1 MSNLFKLVEPWLMSG
16 DSDDLIALRDQLSWL
31 QAELYDE
38 YEPNRYESFDDCLA
52 KWLLNSSD
60 EDARKK
66 MFRLLGH
73 LFFVGKKQIDAL
85 QRSAYSDK
93 TVRWL
98 VDILDLDIA
107 DVDLNGLIDDA
118 VQRTW
123 FCPITD
129 SLRINGFLKVNGLNG
144 HEHRPDW
151 RSLEQF
157 GDKLKLRQYVTDENI
172 GQLVLI
178 EDFVGSGT
186 QMDGPIRWA
195 AQTLP
200 NVQILVVPL
209 ICCPN
214 GVTVGQ
220 AIAQQFANVSFSPC
234 LSLRPELF
242 VSSAAKPEEPSA
254 FTDIR
259 PVIQAVRNRLGVF
272 EHHPFGFEGTGALVT
287 LYSNCPD
294 NTLPLFHSQ
303 TDTWDPLFSRIR
315 RS

>member
-1 MSNLFKLVEPWLMSG
+1 MSG
-16 DSDDLIALRDQLSWL
+16 DSDDLIALRDQLAWL
-31 QAELYDE
+31 QAELFDE

-52 KWLLNSSD
+52 KWLLNSAD
-60 EDARKK
+60 EDAQIK
-66 MFRLLGH
+66 MFRLLKH

-98 VDILDLDIA
+98 VDVLDLNI
-107 DVDLNGLIDDA
+107 VDENLNELIDHA

-144 HEHRPDW
+144 HDHRPDW

-157 GDKLKLRQYVTDENI
+157 GDQDRLRQYVVDEDI
-172 GQLVLI
+172 EQLVLI

-186 QMDGPIRWA
+186 QMNGPIRWA

-209 ICCPN
+209 ICCPD

-220 AIAQQFANVSFSPC
+220 TISQECANVSFSPC

-242 VSSAAKPEEPSA
+242 VSSTAKPEEPSA
-254 FTDIR
+254 FSDIR
-259 PVIQAVRNRLGVF
+259 PVIQSIRNRLGVF
-272 EHHPFGFEGTGALVT
+272 EHHPYGFEGTGALVT

-294 NTLPLFHSQ
+294 NTLPLIHSQ